1 MIDLTKIPKKT
12 GCYMFKDNLDKIIYI
27 GKAKDLSKRV
37 KSYFKKNNLDEK
49 TRILVSNIKD
59 IDFFV
64 TDNEIEALILENN
77 LIKKNKPKYNIDL
90 KDSKRYA
97 YIQVTEEEF
106 PRILIARKIDG
117 EGKFYGPFVSA
128 VSRDYIIEALN
139 KVFKIRTC
147 KKLPHKE
154 CIRYSIGLCSA
165 PCILKISK
173 SDYEKNIKS
182 AELILKGKINDL
194 IRVLFN
200 EMKEFSRNQEYERAL
215 GIKSQIEAIK
225 NLEERQK
232 MERQIKYDEDL
243 INYVLHE
250 GKVYLM
256 IFKSKKGIIEN
267 KIDFDFEESPN
278 FLEEFIV
285 QYYSEKETI
294 IPKRIILPIKV
305 EKILQDYLQKISKRR
320 IKIETPIK
328 GDKKN
333 LLDLIKKN
341 IEINLF
347 ENIEKVEDLA
357 KELRLNDYPKTI
369 ECFDIS
375 HLSGT
380 LTVASMVQ
388 FRNGKPDKSNYRRFK
403 IKTVEGIDDFASI
416 REVIRRRYTKLILN
430 KESLPNLIVID
441 GGKGQLSSALK
452 ELEKLNIKIPIV
464 SIAKREEEIFEPGKS
479 EPIVL
484 NKKGKALRFLQEI
497 RDEAHRFA
505 ISYNKVLRKKKMF
518 E

>member
-1 MIDLTKIPKKT
+1 MLFLIVYLMIDLTKIPKKT
-12 GCYMFKDNLDKIIYI
+12 GCYMFKDNLDKIIYV

-59 IDFFV
+59 RDFFV

-194 IRVLFN
+194 IRILFN

-328 GDKKN
+328 G
-333 LLDLIKKN
+333 
-341 IEINLF
+341 
-347 ENIEKVEDLA
+347 
-357 KELRLNDYPKTI
+357 
-369 ECFDIS
+369 
-375 HLSGT
+375 
-380 LTVASMVQ
+380 
-388 FRNGKPDKSNYRRFK
+388 
-403 IKTVEGIDDFASI
+403 
-416 REVIRRRYTKLILN
+416 
-430 KESLPNLIVID
+430 
-441 GGKGQLSSALK
+441 
-452 ELEKLNIKIPIV
+452 
-464 SIAKREEEIFEPGKS
+464 
-479 EPIVL
+479 
-484 NKKGKALRFLQEI
+484 NKKRKALRFLQEI
-497 RDEAHRFA
+497 RDEVHRFA

>member
-1 MIDLTKIPKKT
+1 
-12 GCYMFKDNLDKIIYI
+12 
-27 GKAKDLSKRV
+27 
-37 KSYFKKNNLDEK
+37 
-49 TRILVSNIKD
+49 
-59 IDFFV
+59 
-64 TDNEIEALILENN
+64 
-77 LIKKNKPKYNIDL
+77 
-90 KDSKRYA
+90 
-97 YIQVTEEEF
+97 
-106 PRILIARKIDG
+106 
-117 EGKFYGPFVSA
+117 
-128 VSRDYIIEALN
+128 
-139 KVFKIRTC
+139 
-147 KKLPHKE
+147 
-154 CIRYSIGLCSA
+154 
-165 PCILKISK
+165 
-173 SDYEKNIKS
+173 
-182 AELILKGKINDL
+182 
-194 IRVLFN
+194 
-200 EMKEFSRNQEYERAL
+200 MKEFSRNQEYERAL